1 VLQQCSSPQNSL
13 FTVNR
18 HITLR
23 LPSLPL
29 HLALL
34 ASRSLAL
41 AAALAR
47 AFTPTPSP
55 FATFG
60 DLQASQI
67 QRTKKERERELVSP
81 RKGSSPPSPPRSQHP
96 IILSHP
102 IVPCRS
108 AVLGSKIWPAGRR
121 RLRIGTKTGFFRPWR
136 RGLIRS
142 GPGGGVASSP
152 GLIRIGSNDLGGL
165 IGWFRFRRGI
175 GARAV
180 VPWPAGGFVGLGLVR
195 SWGLLVQHTSR
206 RSV

>member
-1 VLQQCSSPQNSL
+1 VNSL

-34 ASRSLAL
+34 ASRSSLALAL
-41 AAALAR
+41 AASACAS
-47 AFTPTPSP
+47 FYSTPSP

-67 QRTKKERERELVSP
+67 QRTKKEREREGACQPKKRFLP
-81 RKGSSPPSPPRSQHP
+81 LLPHLALNPPSSSHIRLCPVALRFSDPRF
-96 IILSHP
+96 
-102 IVPCRS
+102 
-108 AVLGSKIWPAGRR
+108 GWPAGGGSRS
-121 RLRIGTKTGFFRPWR
+121 GTKTGFFRPWR

-165 IGWFRFRRGI
+165 IGCFSFRFRRGI

-180 VPWPAGGFVGLGLVR
+180 VSWPAGGFVGLG

-206 RSV
+206 RSA

>member
-1 VLQQCSSPQNSL
+1 M
-13 FTVNR
+13 NR
-18 HITLR
+18 HVTLR

-47 AFTPTPSP
+47 ALLLHLPLLLLGTSRPLKSREPK
-55 FATFG
+55 
-60 DLQASQI
+60 
-67 QRTKKERERELVSP
+67 RRERERELVSP
-81 RKGSSPPSPPRSQHP
+81 RKGSSPLLPHLALNPPSSSHIRLCPVALRFSDPRFG
-96 IILSHP
+96 
-102 IVPCRS
+102 R
-108 AVLGSKIWPAGRR
+108 PAGGGSGS
-121 RLRIGTKTGFFRPWR
+121 GTKTGFFRPWR

-180 VPWPAGGFVGLGLVR
+180 VSWPAGGFVGLGLVR